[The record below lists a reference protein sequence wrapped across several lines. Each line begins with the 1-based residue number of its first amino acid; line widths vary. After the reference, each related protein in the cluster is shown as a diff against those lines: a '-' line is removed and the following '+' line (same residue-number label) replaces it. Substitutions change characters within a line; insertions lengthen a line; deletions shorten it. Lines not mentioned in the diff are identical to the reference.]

1 MTYISY
7 NVQNNIMKKKLLYSI
22 LTFLLVVQGFSQSKI
37 LVYHE
42 TNGFRHTGAI
52 NDGITMF
59 EDLGAENGDW
69 TTDNSMESSVFT
81 TTNLAQYDAIVFL
94 NTSGSDEPSSQGG
107 DLLSSSEKE
116 AFEDFIAS
124 GKGFIGIHAA
134 TDTYRDGVWPFYNEL
149 VGGIVQSG
157 PNHTSNNFNAD
168 LEVISSHPTVDFLGP
183 VGTIWNKNEEYYYWQ
198 NNGGQ
203 LSTDNT
209 VLLEV
214 ESTGGNAYDAARP
227 ITWFKESIT
236 YDDDNNDVTPEVTLS
251 GFRSFY
257 TALGH
262 NGSDYSGDSN
272 FRALL
277 KNATLW
283 AINQSLSINNQLTS
297 NFKIVPNPV
306 KDRVNI
312 HFGNFSEKLTIKVYD
327 ILGKQRLEKYVNP
340 NNVAS
345 HEINVLDLEK
355 GVYIFQITS
364 KNTKQNFKIVKF

>member
-1 MTYISY
+1 
-7 NVQNNIMKKKLLYSI
+7 MKKKLLYSI

-59 EDLGAENGDW
+59 EDLGAENNDW
-69 TTDNSMESSVFT
+69 TTDNSIESSVFT
-81 TTNLAQYDAIVFL
+81 TANLAQYDAVVFL
-94 NTSGSDEPSSQGG
+94 NTSGSDEPSSP
-107 DLLSSSEKE
+107 LLTSSEKE
-116 AFEDFIAS
+116 AFEAFIAS

-340 NNVAS
+340 NNVA
-345 HEINVLDLEK
+345 
-355 GVYIFQITS
+355 
-364 KNTKQNFKIVKF
+364 